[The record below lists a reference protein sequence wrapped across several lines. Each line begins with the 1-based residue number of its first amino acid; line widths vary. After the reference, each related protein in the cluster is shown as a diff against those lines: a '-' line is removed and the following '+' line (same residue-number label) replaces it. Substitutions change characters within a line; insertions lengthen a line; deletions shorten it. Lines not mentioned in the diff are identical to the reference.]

1 MKKSDLIRIIR
12 EELKAITELTQAEKN
27 ANVVAAD
34 ADIKAKTLALK
45 AAQDKAKKTKATP
58 VDQK

>member
-27 ANVVAAD
+27 ANVAALD
-34 ADIKAKTLALK
+34 AEIKAKTLALK
-45 AAQDKAKKTKATP
+45 TVQDKAKQAKAAP
-58 VDQK
+58 IDK